1 MDGKG
6 PVVEVRGDEVLVG
19 HVVLVHCMIL
29 VEEEL
34 VHNEVLVG
42 HMLEEVELVHNEVLV
57 LEMVHKGVLE
67 VSVGQMVLVRNEVF
81 LEQVHNEQ
89 VLVGNKLEEGAE
101 LDRN

>member
-1 MDGKG
+1 M
-6 PVVEVRGDEVLVG
+6 
-19 HVVLVHCMIL
+19 
-29 VEEEL
+29 
-34 VHNEVLVG
+34 G

-57 LEMVHKGVLE
+57 LELVHKGVLE

>member
-6 PVVEVRGDEVLVG
+6 CVVEVRGDEVLV
-19 HVVLVHCMIL
+19 VLLHGMIL

-42 HMLEEVELVHNEVLV
+42 HMLEEEEELVHNEVLV
-57 LEMVHKGVLE
+57 LEEVLLVHEGVLE

-89 VLVGNKLEEGAE
+89 VLVGNMLEEG
-101 LDRN
+101 DHN

>member
-6 PVVEVRGDEVLVG
+6 RVVEVRGDEVLVG
-19 HVVLVHCMIL
+19 HVALVHGMIL

-34 VHNEVLVG
+34 VHNEVLV
-42 HMLEEVELVHNEVLV
+42 LEEVLL
-57 LEMVHKGVLE
+57 VHKGVLE

-81 LEQVHNEQ
+81 LEQVHNE
-89 VLVGNKLEEGAE
+89 VLVGNILEEGVE